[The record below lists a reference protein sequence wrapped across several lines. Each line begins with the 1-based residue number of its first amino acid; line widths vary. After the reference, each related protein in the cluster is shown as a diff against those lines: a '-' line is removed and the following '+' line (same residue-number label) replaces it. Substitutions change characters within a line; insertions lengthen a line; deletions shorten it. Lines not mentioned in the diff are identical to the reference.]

1 MQMNYAG
8 AAEVRRVIHDARREV
23 ILSMPSTGPVQG
35 QVDIAA
41 VHSVSGNAGVSV
53 KIYVPAGSA
62 GRGGGLDRGF
72 AELLRQGVQVH
83 TAAGGNPRMAI
94 IDRSV
99 VVLAR
104 NEEDYSDGALIGRS
118 VPFTLLLARSLTM
131 RPPADEQGEAFPADD
146 DGLPPVSRGVL
157 RQLALG
163 AKDETAAREMGM
175 ALRTYR
181 RGVAQLMET
190 LDARSRFQAGF
201 VAGQRGL
208 LQ

>member
-8 AAEVRRVIHDARREV
+8 AAEVRRAIHDARREV
-23 ILSMPSTGPVQG
+23 ILSMPSTCPVQG

-41 VHSVSGNAGVSV
+41 ARSVSDNMSVSV
-53 KIYVPAGSA
+53 KIYVPTPSS
-62 GRGGGLDRGF
+62 GRADRLDPGF
-72 AELLRQGVQVH
+72 AELLKQGVQVH
-83 TAAGGNPRMAI
+83 TAPGGSPRMAI

-104 NEEDYSDGALIGRS
+104 NEEDYSDGALIGRRL
-118 VPFTLLLARSLTM
+118 PFTSLLARSLTM
-131 RPPADEQGEAFPADD
+131 RPSADDQEEEFAADD
-146 DGLPPVSRGVL
+146 DELPPVSREVL
-157 RQLALG
+157 RQLSLG

-190 LDARSRFQAGF
+190 LHARSRFQAGF